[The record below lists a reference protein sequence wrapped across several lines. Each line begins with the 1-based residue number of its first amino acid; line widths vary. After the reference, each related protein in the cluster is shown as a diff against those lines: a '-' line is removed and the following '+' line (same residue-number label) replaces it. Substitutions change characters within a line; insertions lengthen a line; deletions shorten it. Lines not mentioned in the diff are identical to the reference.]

1 MRIHRTLTTSAVL
14 RELGERLRGYRLQQN
29 QRVADVAREAGVP
42 PRSINRLEA
51 GENPTLATVIR
62 VLRALRRLD
71 ALDSFLPV
79 PTVSPI
85 QLAALAGRH
94 RQRASRPRRSDIE
107 AKATVSTAVRVQRG
121 TSQPSGAS

>member
-1 MRIHRTLTTSAVL
+1 MAHTTPMRIHRTLTTPAVL
-14 RELGERLRGYRLQQN
+14 RELGDRLRGYRLQQN
-29 QRVADVAREAGVP
+29 RRVADVAREAGVP

-62 VLRALRRLD
+62 VLRALGRLD

-94 RQRASRPRRSDIE
+94 RQRASRPRRIDVEVKPI
-107 AKATVSTAVRVQRG
+107 ATDGNTGPRHA
-121 TSQPSGAS
+121 